1 MSSCE
6 RKRMHHIF
14 EGLLGNVV
22 DFLNISGNENV
33 TLRGEGR
40 QLFWLQKG
48 NWHLSHFNLLCRHSA
63 WIMGEIFGSIGS
75 NSLTS
80 TPAYRVRER
89 GQGKSS
95 PRHFLSRS
103 GSSSVCSNTEK
114 KVRKK
119 RWQLELAAYV
129 APINCAT
136 LPESETDSGILNRWL
151 NGVKLRFNNPIPFCS
166 SKQIGNVISRHA
178 TTAEICCG
186 YWCRFRDFPMKTTTF

>member
-63 WIMGEIFGSIGS
+63 WIMGEVFGSIGS

-80 TPAYRVRER
+80 SPAYRVRER
-89 GQGKSS
+89 EDKEKVHPDTSFHGVVLPLCAPTPKKS
-95 PRHFLSRS
+95 
-103 GSSSVCSNTEK
+103 EK
-114 KVRKK
+114 KA
-119 RWQLELAAYV
+119 LAAWIGRLRG
-129 APINCAT
+129 PH
-136 LPESETDSGILNRWL
+136 
-151 NGVKLRFNNPIPFCS
+151 KLRHLKAKLI
-166 SKQIGNVISRHA
+166 A
-178 TTAEICCG
+178 G
-186 YWCRFRDFPMKTTTF
+186 Y